1 MDSSP
6 LLARVPMRHK
16 PYTALLA
23 ASCVLALFGAVGY
36 LSSPG
41 NLQSVGGIATRTT
54 TQPRVAVR
62 FAGPSFAMRPGL
74 KGAPKREPRQTARR
88 SFAPAAEV
96 EMKSMSVDQMIS
108 KSKNDR
114 ISHLEEQAMEALKY
128 AIETREHP
136 VFPCAMIAGDMV
148 ILDLL
153 NRLGFVSTGK
163 VQVMFVDTFHLFDE
177 TITFMKDTE
186 ARYGFKGNWFHA
198 EGCEDKAAYDA
209 KHGADLWKVN
219 IEEYDRICKV
229 EPFQRGL
236 KTLQT
241 DCMING
247 RRRDHGFE
255 RAFIDVYEDGKMAKV
270 NPLAYW
276 TFEDCWDYINK
287 YKIAYHPL
295 HDQGYPSIGDAKD
308 TVPVPKEKWFEYAGE
323 RSGRFTGLKNKDG
336 STKTECGI
344 HVDGAERTFER
355 DLFIEG
361 KVKKAGLA
369 DVEGMKNTIL
379 TVYAPWCQFSQNM
392 EEEFTKLAED
402 SSLGVSVTA
411 VRGDEEREVARALGV
426 EAFPTT
432 FVINGDGKRTKYPSE
447 ERTVDAWKSFIAANS

>member
-1 MDSSP
+1 M
-6 LLARVPMRHK
+6 
-16 PYTALLA
+16 
-23 ASCVLALFGAVGY
+23 
-36 LSSPG
+36 
-41 NLQSVGGIATRTT
+41 
-54 TQPRVAVR
+54 
-62 FAGPSFAMRPGL
+62 
-74 KGAPKREPRQTARR
+74 
-88 SFAPAAEV
+88 EV
-96 EMKSMSVDQMIS
+96 ESATIEDMIT
-108 KSKNDR
+108 KSKEERLN
-114 ISHLEEQAMEALKY
+114 HLEAQAMEALKF
-128 AIETREHP
+128 AIENHEHP

-163 VQVMFVDTFHLFDE
+163 AQVMFVDTFHLFDE
-177 TITFMKDTE
+177 TITFMKETE
-186 ARYGFKGNWFHA
+186 KRYGFEGNWFQA
-198 EGCEDKAAYDA
+198 EGCADKAEYDD

-236 KTLQT
+236 KTLQC

-255 RAFIDVYEDGKMAKV
+255 RAFIDVYEGGKMAKI

-361 KVKKAGLA
+361 KVQKVDL
-369 DVEGMKNTIL
+369 DEVEGLKDTIL
-379 TVYAPWCQFSQNM
+379 TVYAPWCPFSQNM
-392 EEEFTKLAED
+392 EEEFIKLADESD
-402 SSLGVSVTA
+402 LGISVTA
-411 VRGDEEREVARALGV
+411 TRGDERREVARDLGV

-432 FVINGDGKRTKYPSE
+432 FLVTGTGERIKYPSE
-447 ERTVDAWKSFIAANS
+447 KRTVADWKAFIAENAK